1 MRYKNKLR
9 SIIFVFFATLPLL
22 FAGAGAVETSAKKVI
37 HTGKASYY
45 SDKFNGRK
53 TSSGEIFR
61 NNHYTAA
68 HPYLPYGTVVKVT
81 NLENQKT
88 VKVKI
93 NDRFRPGKGHI
104 IDITKAAARE
114 IDLIRYGMARVSLE
128 VINDTI
134 TENLII
140 NDSIPQGFITEK
152 LIEPGPQVI
161 GGTVFPQSTIN
172 IDKNI
177 SNRLK

>member
-1 MRYKNKLR
+1 MRYNNLLR
-9 SIIFVFFATLPLL
+9 LIILTLYAALPVML
-22 FAGAGAVETSAKKVI
+22 FGVDAVEKKTGNVV

-61 NNHYTAA
+61 NHHYTAA
-68 HPYLPYGTVVKVT
+68 HPYLPYGTIVKVT
-81 NLENQKT
+81 NLENQKS

-104 IDITKAAARE
+104 IDVTKAAARE
-114 IDLIRYGMARVSLE
+114 IDLIRYGMARVNLE
-128 VINDTI
+128 IISDTLAEEI
-134 TENLII
+134 II

-152 LIEPGPQVI
+152 LVEPKPQIIGKIEAPG
-161 GGTVFPQSTIN
+161 IN
-172 IDKNI
+172 PNI
-177 SNRLK
+177 MKHGIR

>member
-1 MRYKNKLR
+1 MRYINKLR

-22 FAGAGAVETSAKKVI
+22 FAIAGTAEKSANKEI

-61 NNHYTAA
+61 NKHYTAA
-68 HPYLPYGTVVKVT
+68 HPYLPYGTYVKVT

-88 VKVKI
+88 VTVKI

-128 VINDTI
+128 IISDTI
-134 TENLII
+134 TQNLII
-140 NDSIPQGFITEK
+140 NDSIPQGFITER
-152 LIEPGPQVI
+152 LSEPKPQVI
-161 GGTVFPQSTIN
+161 GKIEFPQSAIKIN
-172 IDKNI
+172 KYET
-177 SNRLK
+177 SK

>member
-1 MRYKNKLR
+1 MRYSNQLR
-9 SIIFVFFATLPLL
+9 SIILTLFAILPLML
-22 FAGAGAVETSAKKVI
+22 AGADAVEKNTKNVV

-68 HPYLPYGTVVKVT
+68 HPYLPYGTFVKVT

-128 VINDTI
+128 IISDTI
-134 TENLII
+134 TENLIV

-152 LIEPGPQVI
+152 LSEPKPQVI
-161 GGTVFPQSTIN
+161 GKIEFPISNIN
-172 IDKNI
+172 IVKHGV
-177 SNRLK
+177 RKL

>member
-1 MRYKNKLR
+1 MRFKNKLR

-22 FAGAGAVETSAKKVI
+22 FAGAGTVETSAKKVI

-68 HPYLPYGTVVKVT
+68 HPYLPYGTFVKVT

-88 VKVKI
+88 VNVKI

-128 VINDTI
+128 IISDTI
-134 TENLII
+134 TEILNV
-140 NDSIPQGFITEK
+140 NDSIPQGFITER
-152 LIEPGPQVI
+152 LSEPKPQVI
-161 GGTVFPQSTIN
+161 GKIEFPQSAIKIN
-172 IDKNI
+172 KYET
-177 SNRLK
+177 SK